1 MREGD
6 LDDELRSH
14 IEMETARL
22 MEERGLTREAAEI
35 EARRAF
41 GSPALVAEVTRQMHG
56 FHWLRTFFQDL
67 RYGAR
72 TLRQS
77 PGFTIAAVFS
87 LALGIGASTAVFSI
101 ADTVFLRPLPYPQPE
116 RLMWVGIHFP
126 HIRTEFVDSPDY
138 LMWRRDNT
146 VFEGLAATGA
156 IGGMVMHSPEPAEVI
171 FARVSFNFLRTL
183 GVTPAMGREFELQEE
198 FPNGPKAVI
207 LTDRCWRTRF
217 HADPGVLSRVITMDG
232 QPFTVVGVLPP
243 SFVFPT
249 DSKIDVLTTV
259 PLSPTASHRDRNMST
274 WSVYGRLKPGVTL
287 AQARANVE
295 TLFQAAKAD
304 GTPLFRAGDIA
315 VVRPLQEHRVGNARL
330 VLGLLIG
337 AVACLLLIACAN
349 VANLLLARWAARSR
363 ELAVRAAIGASRP
376 RLVRQLF
383 TETVMLAA
391 LGWLG
396 GIALV
401 AVTLRGVVRYAAGE
415 LPRLAEVTVDA
426 RVFCISGLVA
436 LTTVLAFGAFPAL
449 RAGRVD
455 INVVLQGAGRGVAG
469 GHRLLRRSLVAAE
482 VALSVI
488 LLSGAALLAQ
498 TLWHLENDGMG
509 FQPEH
514 LLSFYVPLRGTKIE
528 QSRDAAA
535 DEIVAF
541 LRRLPGTRA
550 AARTQCTP
558 LTGGPMSITFSR
570 SDRPA
575 PAPFQRGDSISA
587 CGVGTGYFEA
597 ADSRLVRG
605 RFFTEDDFRYP
616 DTLAIIN
623 EAAARAYFP
632 GEDAVGKQ
640 VMARRSGGVVI
651 GPWHTVIGVVGDSKN
666 GGLRQPA
673 SPQVF
678 FNIPTIRD
686 NAELMFLVRSIGYAG
701 ALEPEIR
708 AKLRSM
714 DPGMFAK
721 FETLDQT
728 IRTFSAGPRFNSVLL
743 GSFAAIAFLTAMIGV
758 YGVLAFAVAQRTQEI
773 GIRMALGAG
782 PRGVLGLIAREGAM
796 LVAGGTVVG
805 LAGAMALTRYW
816 STLLY
821 GVRPYDAATYV
832 VVLAALGVAAALAT
846 WAPARRAASV
856 DPVQALRG
864 E

>member
-1 MREGD
+1 MSDHD

-22 MEERGLTREAAEI
+22 MEERGLTREAAEL

-41 GSPALVAEVTRQMHG
+41 GSPALVAEVTREMHG
-56 FHWLRTFFQDL
+56 FRWLRTFLQDL

-101 ADTVFLRPLPYPQPE
+101 ADTVFLRPLPYPAPE
-116 RLMWVGIHFP
+116 RLMWVGIRFSN
-126 HIRTEFVDSPDY
+126 IKTESLDSPDY

-146 VFEGLAATGA
+146 VFEGLAAYATN
-156 IGGMVMHSPEPAEVI
+156 GGMVLRSPEPAEVI
-171 FARVSFNFLRTL
+171 FASVSFNFLRTL
-183 GVTPAMGREFELQEE
+183 GVVPALGREFLPQEE
-198 FPNGPKAVI
+198 LPNGPKAVI
-207 LTDRCWRTRF
+207 LTDRCWRTHF
-217 HADPGVLSRVITMDG
+217 HSDPGVLSRVITMDG
-232 QPFTVVGVLPP
+232 QPYTVVGVLPA

-249 DSKIDVLTTV
+249 DAKIDVLTTAS
-259 PLSPTASHRDRNMST
+259 LSPATHHGVSISEWR
-274 WSVYGRLKPGVTL
+274 VYGRLKPGVTL
-287 AQARANVE
+287 AQARAKVQ
-295 TLFQAAKAD
+295 TLFQASKSD
-304 GTPLFRAGDIA
+304 GTPLFHPEDTA
-315 VVRPLQEHRVGNARL
+315 VVQPLQEHRVGNARL

-363 ELAVRAAIGASRP
+363 ELAVRAAIGASRA
-376 RLVRQLF
+376 RLVRQFF

-401 AVTLRGVVRYAAGE
+401 AFTLRGLVSYAAGE
-415 LPRLAEVTVDA
+415 LPRLAEVAVDA
-426 RVFCISGLVA
+426 RVFSISALVA
-436 LTTVLAFGAFPAL
+436 LATVLVFGALPAL

-455 INVVLQGAGRGVAG
+455 INAVLQGAGRGVAG

-498 TLWHLENDGMG
+498 TLWHLENDGLG
-509 FQPEH
+509 FQPDH
-514 LLSFYVPLRGTKIE
+514 LLSFYVPLRGAKME
-528 QSRDAAA
+528 HAREAAA
-535 DEIVAF
+535 EEILAF
-541 LRRLPGTRA
+541 LRRQPGTRA
-550 AARTQCTP
+550 AARSQCSP
-558 LTGGPMSITFSR
+558 ITGGPLSLTFLR
-570 SDRPA
+570 ADRVA
-575 PAPFQRGDSISA
+575 PLPFQRTPRINA
-587 CGVGTGYFEA
+587 CGVGTDYFEA

-605 RFFTEDDFRYP
+605 RFFTEDDYRHP
-616 DTLAIIN
+616 DMLAILN

-632 GEDAVGKQ
+632 GEDAIGKQ
-640 VMARRSGGVVI
+640 VMATRTSGAMV
-651 GPWHTVIGVVGDSKN
+651 GPPKTVIGVIADSKN
-666 GGLRQPA
+666 MGLSEPA
-673 SPQVF
+673 HPQVF
-678 FNIPTIRD
+678 FNNPMIYDTS
-686 NAELMFLVRSIGYAG
+686 ELMFLVRSVGYAG
-701 ALEPEIR
+701 TLEPDIR

-721 FETLDQT
+721 FETLDKT
-728 IRTFSAGPRFNSVLL
+728 IRTFSAGPRFNSWLL
-743 GSFAAIAFLTAMIGV
+743 GSFAAIAFLTAMIGI
-758 YGVLAFAVAQRTQEI
+758 YGVLAFAVAQRTKEI

-796 LVAGGTVVG
+796 LVAGGAVAG
-805 LAGAMALTRYW
+805 LAGAVALTRYW

-821 GVRPYDAATYV
+821 GVRAYDIATYAGV
-832 VVLAALGVAAALAT
+832 VVALGLAAALAT
-846 WAPARRAASV
+846 WVPACRAASV